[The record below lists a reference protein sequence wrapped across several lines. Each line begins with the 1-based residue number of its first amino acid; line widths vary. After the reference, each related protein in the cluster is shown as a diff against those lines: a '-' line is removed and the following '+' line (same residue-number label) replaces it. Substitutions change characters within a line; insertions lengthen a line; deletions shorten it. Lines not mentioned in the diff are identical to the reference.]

1 MQGTP
6 PHALTAVLV
15 LLGCLGPL
23 ACGPSGPVPAD
34 AREACEAGRVEEGF
48 VLIKDI
54 GRVDTTA
61 EQDADTVAACLDA
74 AVAAADEDGAWTSL
88 ANQLRVVEQLGPTL
102 ESPALARAGID
113 ARAAVAYA
121 RIVGELCCLKDGLEA
136 FDGLRADPAAE
147 GADTLQRTV
156 EGWYS
161 RARDARIQDGEWVVE
176 VGERMVFATALVDV
190 VPAAGTPAH
199 AERLGQPVTLHN
211 ALLKSETRDQPPRVA
226 GSPWTGGAGEAGTVE
241 LRTALVRKPGQK
253 DATAIAAEWSD
264 DWDALLADLAPGVL
278 HTCEGRIAAPPAE
291 DGQGTLVLQSCRPED
306 ARTDALFRQRVC
318 TVCGSRD
325 GREVCHVGFGR
336 SDVQAAAQAK
346 EQVCDELLNFD
357 EFAAACGTLIEMS
370 RSCGPNHAS
379 ADEAPAATTP

>member
-1 MQGTP
+1 MD
-6 PHALTAVLV
+6 TA
-15 LLGCLGPL
+15 
-23 ACGPSGPVPAD
+23 
-34 AREACEAGRVEEGF
+34 
-48 VLIKDI
+48 
-54 GRVDTTA
+54 A

-88 ANQLRVVEQLGPTL
+88 ANQLRVVEQLGSTL
-102 ESPALARAGID
+102 ESPALARAETD

-121 RIVGELCCLKDGLEA
+121 RTMGDLCCLKDGLDL
-136 FDGLRADPAAE
+136 FDGLRTDPAME
-147 GADTLQRTV
+147 GADAMQRTV
-156 EGWYS
+156 QGWYS
-161 RARDARIQDGEWVVE
+161 RARDARIEDGEWVVE
-176 VGERMVFATALVDV
+176 VGGQMVFATALVDV

-199 AERLGQPVTLHN
+199 TERVGQPVTLHN
-211 ALLKSETRDQPPRVA
+211 ALLKSETKDTPPRLA
-226 GSPWTGGAGEAGTVE
+226 GSPWAGGTGEGGTVE

-264 DWDALLADLAPGVL
+264 EWDALLAELAPGVL
-278 HTCEGRIAAPPAE
+278 HTCEGRIAAPSAE
-291 DGQGTLVLQSCRPED
+291 GGQGTLVLQSCSPEA

-318 TVCGSRD
+318 TVCGKRD

-346 EQVCDELLNFD
+346 GQVCDELLNFD

-379 ADEAPAATTP
+379 ADEAPDPAPP